1 MSTEL
6 KAIKESTV
14 AALSVTRFAG
24 KGGAHL
30 QLTQGV
36 GSALKG
42 EAGFVQVSKEQAV
55 ELIATL
61 AQFVGG
67 MSEEQFLESLHEEA

>member
-6 KAIKESTV
+6 KAVQASTTP
-14 AALSVTRFAG
+14 AISVTRFAG

-30 QLTQGV
+30 QLTQGT

-42 EAGFVQVSKEQAV
+42 ECGFVQLSKEQAV
-55 ELIATL
+55 EMITTL
-61 AQFVGG
+61 AKFVGG